1 MSAQTVIDPLRF
13 ARAGESLAGMLD
25 VAELARLADRLS
37 EAEGDVRYRL
47 TGQVRD
53 GKPSLSLRV
62 EADLKLSC
70 QRCLESFVYP
80 LRTDATLLLAK
91 NEAQL
96 ALWEEADPLCD
107 GVVAEPHMDIAA
119 LVEDEIL
126 LALPV
131 APRHPDGDC
140 RPVGLSKDIGFL

>member
-1 MSAQTVIDPLRF
+1 MSAQMVIDPLRF
-13 ARAGESLAGMLD
+13 ARAGESLSGMLI
-25 VAELARLADRLS
+25 VAELSRLADRLS
-37 EAEGDVRYRL
+37 ETDGEVYYRL
-47 TGQVRD
+47 TGQVREG
-53 GKPSLSLRV
+53 GKPSLALRV
-62 EADLKLSC
+62 EADLKLTC

-96 ALWEEADPLCD
+96 ALWEAADPLCD

-126 LALPV
+126 LSLPV

-140 RPVGLSKDIGFL
+140 RPAGLS